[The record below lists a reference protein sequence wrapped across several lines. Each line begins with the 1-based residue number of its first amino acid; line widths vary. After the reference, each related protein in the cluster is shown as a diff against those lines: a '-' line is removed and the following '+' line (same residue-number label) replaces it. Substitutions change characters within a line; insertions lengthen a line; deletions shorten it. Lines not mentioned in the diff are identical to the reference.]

1 MKLMR
6 WLLCCLMALS
16 LPLAAAK
23 GGNEQAKKDDMGR
36 DYFLY
41 LPKIDPQKTYWLVV
55 GAHGN
60 NGNGQGAAGMA
71 KWSERGDC
79 IVVGP
84 SFPQG
89 FQGLAEQSDEQ
100 LLKLKAKLDKEF
112 HLYPKM
118 FVTGFSAGAQFSHRF
133 ALKHPDAVCG
143 VCANSAG
150 SWSTGGQFGSIN
162 PAASGIPYSISCGE
176 ADTGLSVPNYPM
188 GRYDWYKAYRD
199 QLIEAKFFTKA
210 VTVPKTGHSPS
221 KLSQDLIAE
230 TFQIA
235 TTGLTAAEM
244 KRYGKDLET
253 LAKFG
258 GKTDSASAQSL
269 VKKLQAVKLEA
280 KVLTDAGWT
289 VSNEQ
294 RQKCFEEA
302 IKALAGSAA
311 VPPPGQIGT
320 GFPGSLEASVLK
332 GVKATMYGGDTEI
345 KAGGDKFSKTAVLTD
360 QKRPRLLPRPW
371 SRD

>member
-1 MKLMR
+1 MTMKLMQ

-23 GGNEQAKKDDMGR
+23 GGNEEASKDDMGR

-41 LPKIDPQKTYWLVV
+41 LPTIEPKKTYWLVV

-60 NGNGQGAAGMA
+60 KGTGKGAAGMA
-71 KWSERGDC
+71 KWSQRGDC

-100 LLKLKAKLDKEF
+100 LLKLKAKLDKEY

-133 ALKHPDAVCG
+133 GLKHPDAVCG

-150 SWSTGGQFGSIN
+150 TWSTGAQFGSIN
-162 PAASGIPYSISCGE
+162 PAAAGIPYSISCGE
-176 ADTGLSVPNYPM
+176 ADTSLSTPDCPM
-188 GRYDWYKAYRD
+188 GRYDWYKTYRD

-210 VTVPKTGHSPS
+210 VSVPKTGHRPS
-221 KLSQDLIAE
+221 QLSQELIEE

-244 KRYGKDLET
+244 KNYGKDLET
-253 LAKFG
+253 LAKFA
-258 GKTDSASAQSL
+258 GKIDSTSAQGL
-269 VKKLQAVKLEA
+269 IKKLQAVKLEA
-280 KVLTDAGWT
+280 KALTDAGWT

-294 RQKCFEEA
+294 RQKCFEAA
-302 IKALAGSAA
+302 IQALSSPVNPA
-311 VPPPGQIGT
+311 P
-320 GFPGSLEASVLK
+320 
-332 GVKATMYGGDTEI
+332 
-345 KAGGDKFSKTAVLTD
+345 
-360 QKRPRLLPRPW
+360 
-371 SRD
+371 